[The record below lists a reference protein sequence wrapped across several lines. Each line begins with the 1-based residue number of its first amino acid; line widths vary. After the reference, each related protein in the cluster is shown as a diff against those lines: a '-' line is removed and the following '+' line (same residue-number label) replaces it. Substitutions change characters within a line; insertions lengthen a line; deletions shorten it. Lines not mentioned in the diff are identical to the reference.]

1 VVFALSRHEC
11 GNQNEKQ
18 ICAEE
23 ITQYSA
29 AKCGL
34 GKSIVAS
41 VPDHI
46 DASVV
51 EGRSARH
58 LKTPALIDVA
68 SLLAWLV
75 PTSSHS
81 LGLAGHLCIHVHLLD
96 ILHLTL
102 QGLDCLVHFCF
113 HASVLVPS
121 TLFGQTRFVNYG

>member
-1 VVFALSRHEC
+1 M
-11 GNQNEKQ
+11 
-18 ICAEE
+18 
-23 ITQYSA
+23 
-29 AKCGL
+29 CGL

-58 LKTPALIDVA
+58 LPCACNRLKTPALIDVA

-75 PTSSHS
+75 PTSSHGLS
-81 LGLAGHLCIHVHLLD
+81 LASNLRIHVNLLD

-102 QGLDCLVHFCF
+102 QGLDRLVHFCF

-121 TLFGQTRFVNYG
+121 TLFRQTRFVNYG